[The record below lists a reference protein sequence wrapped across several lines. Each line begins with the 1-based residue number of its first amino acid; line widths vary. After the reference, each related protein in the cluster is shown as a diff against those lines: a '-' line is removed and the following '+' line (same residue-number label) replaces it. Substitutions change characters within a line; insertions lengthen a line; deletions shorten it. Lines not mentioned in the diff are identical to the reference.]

1 MNHSGF
7 PVKAIRKASTHL
19 TEEGRF
25 LTRECVLK
33 RSVSVGGVQP
43 VKTESA
49 FGIASF
55 LGRKGGL
62 LAPDD
67 MAKPVERELR
77 IGDHAR

>member
-1 MNHSGF
+1 MQMNGLT
-7 PVKAIRKASTHL
+7 ASCLAAGL
-19 TEEGRF
+19 TEDIEGRF

-33 RSVSVGGVQP
+33 QSVSVGGVQP

-62 LAPDD
+62 LALDD

-77 IGDHAR
+77 IGGHAR